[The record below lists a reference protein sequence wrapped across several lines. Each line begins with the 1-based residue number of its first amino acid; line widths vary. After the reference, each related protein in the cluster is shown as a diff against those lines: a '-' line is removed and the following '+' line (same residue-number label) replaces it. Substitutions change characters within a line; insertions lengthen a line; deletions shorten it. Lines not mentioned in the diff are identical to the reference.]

1 MNDID
6 YSLIIISTITRCVS
20 IFAFASLVGIP
31 IWIASLKIGLKICVR
46 TAGMKKY
53 KSINKKKKHD
63 KIVLIAKSKLNSIEV
78 LISKALIDSSVYHD
92 EFVLINYVLK
102 EFYYVKE
109 KIKNSNNNE

>member
-31 IWIASLKIGLKICVR
+31 IWITSLKIGLKICVR

-102 EFYYVKE
+102 EFYYMKK
-109 KIKNSNNNE
+109 KIKSSSNNK

>member
-63 KIVLIAKSKLNSIEV
+63 KIILIAKSKLNSIEV

-102 EFYYVKE
+102 EFYYMKE
-109 KIKNSNNNE
+109 KIKSSSNNK

>member
-63 KIVLIAKSKLNSIEV
+63 KIVLIAKSKSNSIEA

-102 EFYYVKE
+102 EFYYMKE
-109 KIKNSNNNE
+109 KIKSSSNNK

>member
-20 IFAFASLVGIP
+20 IFAFVSLVGIP

-102 EFYYVKE
+102 EFYYMKE
-109 KIKNSNNNE
+109 KIKSSSNNK

>member
-1 MNDID
+1 MNDLD
-6 YSLIIISTITRCVS
+6 YLLIIISTITRCVS

-102 EFYYVKE
+102 EFYYMKE
-109 KIKNSNNNE
+109 KIKSSSNNK

>member
-102 EFYYVKE
+102 EFYYMKE
-109 KIKNSNNNE
+109 KIKISSNNK

>member
-6 YSLIIISTITRCVS
+6 YLLIIISTITRCVS

-63 KIVLIAKSKLNSIEV
+63 KIVLIAKSKLYSIEV

-102 EFYYVKE
+102 EFYYMKE
-109 KIKNSNNNE
+109 KIKSSSNNK